1 MFSIVFSLFADEVK
15 LTLAR
20 SGLCELLFRLV
31 EQHKSLAEDEDSRAL
46 MKLAC
51 DLIVL
56 TLTGD
61 QSMHLLYANGEGIV
75 YRDMLTWLQS
85 EDIDLVITAVL
96 AIGNFAR
103 NDDHCIKMIDD
114 GLSGS
119 LIGILSQHKEA
130 GEDVRLQHALLS
142 ALRNLAIPARNKKR
156 LLDEGLLKLILPM
169 LNIEQHPVTFKLLGT
184 LRMLID
190 GQESAAENVSKSD
203 GVLDRIVALCE
214 NADHPG
220 VRAEAPRLLAWLVK
234 NCKSVASRNTVTN
247 YPNAVNCLVQM
258 IPSPH
263 AVMQIEA
270 LLALNLLYA
279 AAKESKITEI
289 IAKTFLMADIG
300 KHVAFLLNRYG
311 DKIEKEVVE
320 NLLVLLDQVFEE
332 KTIVENLKDGRV
344 PESLHKCLERKD
356 LNYLFDRIN
365 SVANRIDSG

>member
-1 MFSIVFSLFADEVK
+1 
-15 LTLAR
+15 
-20 SGLCELLFRLV
+20 
-31 EQHKSLAEDEDSRAL
+31 

-61 QSMHLLYANGEGIV
+61 QSMTLLYANGDGIV
-75 YRDMLTWLQS
+75 YRDMLSWLHS

-103 NDDHCIKMIDD
+103 NDDHCIKMVDD
-114 GLSGS
+114 GLSSS
-119 LIGILSQHKEA
+119 LLGILSDHKEA

-156 LLDEGLLKLILPM
+156 LLDEGLLEIILPM
-169 LNIEQHPVTFKLLGT
+169 IQIEQHPVTFKLLGT

-190 GQESAAENVSKSD
+190 GQDTAAENITNSG
-203 GVLDRIVALCE
+203 GVLNRIVSLCE
-214 NADHPG
+214 HADHPG

-234 NCKSVASRNTVTN
+234 HCKTSTGRCKITKHPNTIL
-247 YPNAVNCLVQM
+247 CLVQM

-270 LLALNLLYA
+270 LLGLNLLYTA
-279 AAKESKITEI
+279 ARDQKIEDEI
-289 IAKTFLMADIG
+289 SRLFVSADLG

-311 DKIEKEVVE
+311 DKIEKEVID
-320 NLLVLLDQVFEE
+320 NLLTLTDQLNDQS
-332 KTIVENLKDGRV
+332 IVIDNFRDNKL
-344 PESLHKCLERKD
+344 PESLRKCLDRQD
-356 LNYLFDRIN
+356 LNKLFDRIN
-365 SVANRIDSG
+365 TVANRIDSG